1 MEVAVD
7 GASGL
12 LSVQCML
19 LPLSEIKDGL
29 SFNPPPPP
37 LARVLQS
44 KAEAQ
49 HDSATQSS
57 HRSALTTAQ

>member
-1 MEVAVD
+1 MVVAVD

-29 SFNPPPPP
+29 SFNPPPPSNDSTINEENSISNKET
-37 LARVLQS
+37 ARLHNELIGN
-44 KAEAQ
+44 KM
-49 HDSATQSS
+49 
-57 HRSALTTAQ
+57 